1 MKEPKPTVR
10 CDICRR
16 NPAVIRFAE
25 IRKGAMSVRNICQA
39 CARST
44 GIAGQ
49 LDRTIAAVGGA
60 VSDAMASLAGGPGG
74 AESCP
79 GCGMTLDEFRR
90 HGHLGCE
97 RCYDSF
103 AVVLLPLLERLQ
115 ELVGPPDP
123 GPAAEQQRRDNRR
136 RALAQRLEEAVA
148 AEEYELAARLR
159 DELKELAAAGI
170 TEQLH

>member
-1 MKEPKPTVR
+1 MMNEREPAVR

-25 IRKGAMSVRNICQA
+25 IRKGTMSVRNICQD
-39 CARST
+39 CARTT

-60 VSDAMASLAGGPGG
+60 ISDAMAALARDHGG
-74 AESCP
+74 AQACP
-79 GCGMTLDEFRR
+79 ACGMTLDQFRR

-103 AVVLLPLLERLQ
+103 AAVLLPLLDRLQ
-115 ELVGPPDP
+115 ELAGQPEQD
-123 GPAAEQQRRDNRR
+123 PAAAGEQQRRDNRR
-136 RALAQRLEEAVA
+136 QALAQRLEEAVA

-159 DELKELAAAGI
+159 DQLKELAAVAA
-170 TEQLH
+170 E